1 MPCVL
6 DRVLGQHSVTT
17 SRCIGEVQVYC
28 RPAGFEGG
36 VGGALGS
43 ALTMSRGATV
53 RLGQAYASHPP
64 AHVGVAISPTTIVSP
79 VRPSEP
85 ALLPQHREPVSL
97 LFRPCRPVR
106 VCTKC
111 GEGGGGGLCVPVRV
125 HATAWLCCTL
135 PPPCSSSDNEAPQA
149 VGPLPG
155 DICPLHIGARP
166 HCLWAAM
173 QMAFG
178 VSSNKLPRG
187 APTIDKASIPRE
199 LILRAST
206 ARYQTGLS
214 DDG

>member
-1 MPCVL
+1 MTAELRDLLSVMGGQW
-6 DRVLGQHSVTT
+6 RVA
-17 SRCIGEVQVYC
+17 
-28 RPAGFEGG
+28 RPAWLAECPRW
-36 VGGALGS
+36 
-43 ALTMSRGATV
+43 T
-53 RLGQAYASHPP
+53 P
-64 AHVGVAISPTTIVSP
+64 
-79 VRPSEP
+79 
-85 ALLPQHREPVSL
+85 
-97 LFRPCRPVR
+97 
-106 VCTKC
+106 
-111 GEGGGGGLCVPVRV
+111 LCVPVRV

-214 DDG
+214 DDGVGGGFGG